1 MKIEIEINEEN
12 IAKFVEEKIA
22 RQFMEES
29 GKEYGEARYGVR
41 DGVDKAVK
49 NYIYSQKD
57 NIIERVVE
65 RATREIVKK
74 GLPKLL
80 EGISHE
86 I

>member
-1 MKIEIEINEEN
+1 MDIKIEINEGN
-12 IAKFVEEKIA
+12 IARIVEEKIA
-22 RQFMEES
+22 EQFIAERGS
-29 GKEYGEARYGVR
+29 EYREARKGVR

-49 NYIYSQKD
+49 NYIYSEKD

-80 EGISHE
+80 EE
-86 I
+86 IGKSV

>member
-1 MKIEIEINEEN
+1 MKIEIEISEEN
-12 IAKFVEEKIA
+12 IARIVEERIAGQFIAECGSEYREA
-22 RQFMEES
+22 RQ
-29 GKEYGEARYGVR
+29 GVR

-49 NYIYSQKD
+49 NYIYSKKD
-57 NIIERVVE
+57 NIIEKVVE

-80 EGISHE
+80 EGIGHE